1 MFRSKDISGQ
11 PKYITRS
18 KAKVIDNRDP
28 LKRGRIRVEHG
39 LVGKTSWMEY
49 LRTPGTFTVPSIG
62 DQVYIEAEVG
72 EVEYIV
78 AWGNA
83 TTGLDEAPN
92 LPARFRRDVP
102 TNRGMYTPGGHFF
115 EMDDGNAPLTGT
127 PEDKNFTTS
136 NRGIRVTSAA
146 NNKIHIIEDTEAGN
160 QYILIEDAGG
170 NLIKMDYKN
179 NQLTVN
185 SIGKTKIDTATDKD
199 ETVGGNETQN
209 VTGNK
214 TDTIGGNKTEDI
226 SGTLTINVGGAANIT
241 AGGTATITAPQIHL
255 NGQASG
261 ITTEN
266 SHLGVID
273 LITGVPVIPS
283 TTVKSDI

>member
-1 MFRSKDISGQ
+1 MFRGKDNYGNT
-11 PKYITRS
+11 KYIGRS

-39 LVGKTSWMEY
+39 LTGKTSWMDY
-49 LRTPGTFTVPSIG
+49 LRTPGTFTTPSIG
-62 DQVYIEAEVG
+62 DLVYIEADAG

-83 TTGLDEAPN
+83 TKGLDEAPEI
-92 LPARFRRDVP
+92 PARFKRDVP
-102 TNRGMYTPGGHFF
+102 TNRGMHTPGGHFF
-115 EMDDGNAPLTGT
+115 EMDDGIAPLTGT
-127 PEDKNFTTS
+127 PQDKNFTTN

-146 NNKIHIIEDTEAGN
+146 NNKIHIIEDTSAGN

-170 NLIKMDYKN
+170 NLIKLDYKN

-185 SIGKTKIDTATDKD
+185 SIGKTKIDTATDKN
-199 ETVGGNETQN
+199 ETVGGNETQSIS
-209 VTGNK
+209 GNK
-214 TDTIGGNKTEDI
+214 SEDI
-226 SGTLTINVGGAANIT
+226 GGTLTINVGGAANIT
-241 AGGTATITAPQIHL
+241 AGGTATITAPAINL
-255 NGQASG
+255 NGSASG

-283 TTVKSDI
+283 TTVKSDV

>member
-1 MFRSKDISGQ
+1 MFRSKDISGNS
-11 PKYITRS
+11 KYITRS

-39 LVGKTSWMEY
+39 LTGKTSWMEY

-62 DQVYIEAEVG
+62 DLVYIEAEAG
-72 EVEYIV
+72 EIEYII

-83 TTGLDEAPN
+83 TKGLDES
-92 LPARFRRDVP
+92 PAIPTRFQRDIP
-102 TNRGMYTPGGHFF
+102 TNRGMYTPGGHFI
-115 EMDDGNAPLTGT
+115 EMDDGVAPLTGT
-127 PEDKNFTTS
+127 PQDTNFSTT

-146 NNKIHIIEDTEAGN
+146 NNKIHIIEDSTGGN

-170 NLIKMDYKN
+170 NLIKLDYEN

-185 SIGKTKIDTATDKD
+185 SIGKTKIDTAEDKD
-199 ETVGGNETQN
+199 ETVGGNETQG

-226 SGTLTINVGGAANIT
+226 SGNLTINVGGPVNLT
-241 AGGTATITAPQIHL
+241 AGGTVTVTAPQVHL
-255 NGQASG
+255 NGSASG